1 MLSLAFFAR
10 EHARYSNEVPQ
21 LPAIET
27 LTTEEQPIA
36 SPTPA
41 RGDLSSHLADIPAPR
56 VDGGDNFYTPSSS
69 PRPPVGSA
77 VTPPI
82 TSQLGAGQRTIS
94 ASAFR
99 RGKNTTLSP
108 TADLPDS
115 QHQSF
120 ARGQDVD
127 EPTATHIPDVE
138 VPLGAPLPPPT
149 YDRSMTDSP
158 VPHAQHNGLV

>member
-1 MLSLAFFAR
+1 M
-10 EHARYSNEVPQ
+10 
-21 LPAIET
+21 PAIET

-41 RGDLSSHLADIPAPR
+41 RGDLTSHLGAGDARPT
-56 VDGGDNFYTPSSS
+56 DGDNFYTPSSS
-69 PRPPVGSA
+69 PRPPIIGSA

-99 RGKNTTLSP
+99 RGKNTSLSP
-108 TADLPDS
+108 TTDVAEGQP
-115 QHQSF
+115 QSF
-120 ARGQDVD
+120 ARDYD
-127 EPTATHIPDVE
+127 EEPSATHIPDVV

-158 VPHAQHNGLV
+158 VPGGHRNGAGHDEHSLT